1 MLSLRRFKAFFE
13 RGMQGN
19 RLSFYFLLGLI
30 GKEKLEGLYRVS
42 HRLLYCTGDPTALLL
57 TLWAGLAAGHFRN
70 EALEGAVPCTL
81 LLLKVACTEGL
92 MGRCNLTYRWI
103 SVNAFVVTVTADSV
117 LFLLIP
123 RRAYTASLGE
133 TAVAFDFGPL
143 VPVPVSIL
151 GQRGSE
157 EVLAFPL
164 YILYENGETFL
175 TYINLLQR

>member
-1 MLSLRRFKAFFE
+1 
-13 RGMQGN
+13 
-19 RLSFYFLLGLI
+19 
-30 GKEKLEGLYRVS
+30 
-42 HRLLYCTGDPTALLL
+42 
-57 TLWAGLAAGHFRN
+57 
-70 EALEGAVPCTL
+70 
-81 LLLKVACTEGL
+81 
-92 MGRCNLTYRWI
+92 MGRCNLTYRWTSI
-103 SVNAFVVTVTADSV
+103 ITCVLTVTADSV
-117 LFLLIP
+117 LVLLIP

-143 VPVPVSIL
+143 VPVPVSVL